1 MNNKYALQNRGLI
14 VKSKL
19 NKDFA
24 IIPNKLLRDTNLSL
38 KAKGLICI
46 LLSLPDDWAVY
57 KSQLHQFSCDGR
69 DATVNAFNELVDKGY
84 ITGIKRINS
93 RGQFDGWDYV
103 VYSESVLPDTKNPIP
118 ENTESDN
125 LKWEN
130 PA

>member
-1 MNNKYALQNRGLI
+1 MDNKYSFQNRGLI

-57 KSQLHQFSCDGR
+57 KGQLQQFSSDGR
-69 DATVNAFNELVDKGY
+69 DATINSFNELLDKGY
-84 ITGIKRINS
+84 ITGVQRINS

-103 VYSESVLPDTKNPIP
+103 VYSESVLSDTENPIP
-118 ENTESDN
+118 ENPISDN
-125 LKWEN
+125 LISDN
-130 PA
+130 PS